1 MGAEHYL
8 IVGGT
13 TGIGRA
19 MVKRLSGSGHTVSVI
34 GRHPSPEVEQG
45 LAGIHFHAVDLCEE
59 AGTRAAIDRSI
70 KQGGKLSHV
79 VFFQRY
85 RGKGDAWQGE
95 LQVSLTAT
103 KVIVEHCKGQ
113 FAGTGNHAIVIVSS
127 IASRLVLAEQPVS
140 YHMAKAALIQMM
152 RYYAVTLGPSGI
164 RVNAVS
170 PDACV
175 KDEAR
180 KFYEENVALREL
192 NNSVIP
198 LGRMG
203 SSEDVVNVIQF
214 VCSSQAAFMTG
225 QEIVVDGGLSIVGH
239 SALARKV
246 GGLDKMKVTR

>member
-1 MGAEHYL
+1 MAAEHYL
-8 IVGGT
+8 IIGGT

-19 MVKRLSGSGHTVSVI
+19 MVKRLSAQGQTISVI
-34 GRHPSPEVEQG
+34 GRHPSPEVEQH
-45 LAGIHFHAVDLCEE
+45 LAGIHFYAVDLVDH
-59 AGTRAAIDRSI
+59 AATQQAIDRSVEAA
-70 KQGGKLSHV
+70 GKLSHV

-85 RGKGDAWQGE
+85 RGKGDAWEGE

-103 KVIVEHCKGQ
+103 KVIVEHCRDK
-113 FAGTGNHAIVIVSS
+113 FDGTGNHAIVIVSS

-140 YHMAKAALIQMM
+140 YHMAKAALVQMM
-152 RYYAVTLGPSGI
+152 RYYAVTLGSSGI

-175 KDEAR
+175 KEEAR
-180 KFYEENVALREL
+180 KFYEENVPLREL
-192 NNSVIP
+192 NNSIIP

-203 SSEDVVNVIQF
+203 TSEDVVNVIQF
-214 VCSSQAAFMTG
+214 VCSAQAGFMTG

-246 GGLDKMKVTR
+246 GGLDKMKITR